1 MSVSINFIMRARQMA
16 FKSVGGGK
24 GEKKYLKYNE
34 CEDGQ
39 LLVVGTFLGTSEG
52 RYGPQHEFR
61 LEDGSVQ
68 VLNSAGHLNY
78 QIDNFVS
85 PQDVVRVVYLGKETI
100 GSGTMKGKSAHKF
113 DVQVDDGSPE
123 VAAPKTERAAKT
135 TAKGEAAKAVA
146 LAKPVKK
153 KVVVKAEEDF
163 EL

>member
-1 MSVSINFIMRARQMA
+1 MA

-39 LLVVGTFLGTSEG
+39 VLCVGTFLGTSEG

-61 LEDGSVQ
+61 LEDGTVQ

-85 PQDVVRVVYLGKETI
+85 PQDVVRVVYLGKEMLT
-100 GSGTMKGKSAHKF
+100 SGAMKGKSAHKF
-113 DVQVDDGSPE
+113 DVQADDGQPE
-123 VAAPKTERAAKT
+123 VSKPVAKAKT
-135 TAKGEAAKAVA
+135 AQAAATRPVSK
-146 LAKPVKK
+146 KP
-153 KVVVKAEEDF
+153 KVVAATEDF